1 MNVTVYS
8 RPGCGV
14 CTAVKGYLAR
24 QGVRFREFDVSRDQD
39 AMQEMVNL
47 TGGARSLPVVAVGDT
62 AVVGF
67 AKERLDQLLG
77 L

>member
-1 MNVTVYS
+1 MNVRVFS

-14 CTAVKGYLAR
+14 CTAVKGYLGR
-24 QGVRFREFDVSRDQD
+24 QGVRFREFDVSRDPE

-47 TGGARSLPVVAVGDT
+47 TGGALTLPVVAVGDS
-62 AVVGF
+62 AVAGF
-67 AKERLDQLLG
+67 RKERLDQLLR